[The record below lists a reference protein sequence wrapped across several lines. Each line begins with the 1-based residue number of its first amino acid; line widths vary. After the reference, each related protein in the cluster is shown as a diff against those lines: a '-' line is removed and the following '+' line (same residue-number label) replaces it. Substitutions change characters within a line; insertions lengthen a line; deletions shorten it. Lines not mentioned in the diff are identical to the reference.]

1 MDANL
6 LHRYVAGDVSEQ
18 EALEVAAWIAES
30 NKNEHQYKVY
40 RSLYDIALWRT
51 EEAEVFLQKKNYGI
65 LSKSLMIKMCR
76 IAAIVL
82 VVFSLTYWWARGKGD
97 IAPAIQT
104 VHTPK
109 GQRTEM
115 LLSDGTKVWINS
127 NSTLKY
133 SDFTSQDRRV
143 VELDGE
149 GYFIVTKNPAKPFIV
164 KTSRYDIKVL
174 GTEFNVTAYSSTR
187 DWHASLINGKI
198 DIDAKDGS
206 NLMVLEPNTE
216 AYVENGNLMKRSMN
230 TIESAFKWRRG
241 QISFENRSMTE
252 IIRKLEAC
260 YDVKIIVYNKRI
272 LQSRYTG
279 TFAVHDGISH
289 ILDVLS
295 AYDKFAYT
303 LENDN
308 KIIIY

>member
-1 MDANL
+1 M
-6 LHRYVAGDVSEQ
+6 
-18 EALEVAAWIAES
+18 
-30 NKNEHQYKVY
+30 
-40 RSLYDIALWRT
+40 
-51 EEAEVFLQKKNYGI
+51 
-65 LSKSLMIKMCR
+65 
-76 IAAIVL
+76 
-82 VVFSLTYWWARGKGD
+82 
-97 IAPAIQT
+97 
-104 VHTPK
+104 
-109 GQRTEM
+109 
-115 LLSDGTKVWINS
+115 
-127 NSTLKY
+127 
-133 SDFTSQDRRV
+133 

-164 KTSRYDIKVL
+164 KTSLYDIKVL
-174 GTEFNVTAYSSTR
+174 GTEFNVTAYSSMR

-206 NLMVLEPNTE
+206 KLMVLEPNTE